1 MRIYKKY
8 LFVFFAMV
16 LLFFV
21 IEYKFHVTEA
31 IESWGLPLVGKT
43 VIIDAGHGG
52 VDGGALATGIV
63 EKDVTLAISLK
74 VREYLSEQGVNVVMT
89 RETDTDLAAEGTKG
103 FSRRK
108 TEDLHKRL
116 KIINESDGD
125 LYVSIHLNALPQSQ
139 YRGAQTFYNIT
150 NETDKQFAELLQEAF
165 RTELQNTNR
174 VAKPIQNIYLIKNA
188 KIPGVLAEV
197 GFLSNPEERE
207 LLKNQKY
214 QERIAQVITDTISNF
229 LQREEEK

>member
-74 VREYLSEQGVNVVMT
+74 VRDYLSEQGVNVVMT

>member
-74 VREYLSEQGVNVVMT
+74 VRDYLSEQGVNVVMT

-103 FSRRK
+103 LSRRK

>member
-74 VREYLSEQGVNVVMT
+74 VRDYLSEQGVNVVMT

-103 FSRRK
+103 LSRRK

-214 QERIAQVITDTISNF
+214 QERIAQVITDTISDF